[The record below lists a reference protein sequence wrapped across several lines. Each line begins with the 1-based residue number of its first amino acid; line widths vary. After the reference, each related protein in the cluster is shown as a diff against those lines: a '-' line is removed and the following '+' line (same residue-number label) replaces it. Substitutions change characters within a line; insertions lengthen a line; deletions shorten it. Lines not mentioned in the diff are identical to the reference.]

1 MKETPAFP
9 ATWARQGTAMKI
21 LSNLTAPCIGAA
33 AMALTFASGASAQQV
48 TPAVNAHAPVDS
60 IETIVVTASRRSE
73 SVQNVGGQV
82 TALSGADLAQMH
94 ANSFADFANTVPGL
108 SYASSGPTSNLI
120 AIRGVTTGS
129 TQLGSAVG
137 LYLDDVPLGAS
148 TQFGLGSEAFN
159 INVFDL
165 SRVEVLNGPQGTLYG
180 ANALGGT
187 LKYVTAPPDL
197 ESYDARAEVEG
208 SNTDHGSYNDSL
220 RAMVN
225 IPLFDGTAALRIDGL
240 QQYDS
245 GYTQDPDHDRKDLGT
260 GRTFSGRASF
270 LWQVTPDIDVR
281 LSAFAQKIDA
291 DGADVS
297 FRNFTTGQP
306 VEGPYDQSYALA
318 QPASISLN
326 LYYGVVNWNLDW
338 AKLTSVT
345 GYQVNRGS
353 YELDLTP
360 LYDFLFTPFG
370 VGATPFG
377 LPVDDTTKKFTEEVR
392 LASPDNKSF
401 EWVIGGYYDR
411 EITDE
416 SVDLI
421 DGATTNGVLPFYNV
435 LPFYGFLPSTYRE
448 LSVFADGTYYFTANI
463 DLTLGVRYSSQDQT
477 YQSNISSFYPHDAN
491 VYHFQSGSNG
501 GEATYLINPR
511 WRVTD
516 DTMVYAKVS
525 SGYRPGGPNFALPSS
540 TVPATFQP
548 DSLWNYELGEKS
560 TLWDG
565 KLTLDADIYDIEWRD
580 MQATENVDGINQL
593 VNAGDARVEGAET
606 SFSYRVLSELTL
618 GGSTA
623 FTDAFLTQKSPV
635 LGVLTSGARLPLS
648 PRYNFALNGTY
659 NYEIGGGYSGAVT
672 VSDAYVGDRDA
683 GYNVSP
689 AAAGAGVGDPLYKLP
704 AYNTVN
710 LGLAFFLPHNMELDA
725 YLKNVF
731 DVQGQVSAATG
742 SDQYLNPHYDHL
754 GMPYA
759 PVPVYLSQPRT
770 VGLVLKWGLN

>member
-1 MKETPAFP
+1 MKFLS
-9 ATWARQGTAMKI
+9 MKAA
-21 LSNLTAPCIGAA
+21 LCISAA
-33 AMALTFASGASAQQV
+33 AMALTCASAASAQQAA
-48 TPAVNAHAPVDS
+48 TGAAAQTATDNGS

-73 SVQNVGGQV
+73 SLQNVGGQV

-94 ANSFADFANTVPGL
+94 ANSFTDFADTVPGL

-159 INVFDL
+159 INLFDL

-187 LKYVTAPPDL
+187 LKYVTAPPDPAA
-197 ESYDARAEVEG
+197 YDARAEIEG
-208 SNTDHGSYNDSL
+208 SDTAHGSYNDGL

-245 GYTQDPDHDRKDLGT
+245 GYTQDPDHDRKDLGI
-260 GRTFSGRASF
+260 GRTFSGRASL
-270 LWQVTPDIDVR
+270 LWQVSPDVDVR
-281 LSAFAQKIDA
+281 LSAFTQKIDA
-291 DGADVS
+291 DGADVT

-306 VEGPYDQSYALA
+306 VEGTYDQSYALA

-326 LYYGVVNWNLDW
+326 LYSGVVDWNLDW

-345 GYQVNRGS
+345 GYQINRGS

-360 LYDFLFTPFG
+360 LYDFLFSPFG

-377 LPVDDTTKKFTEEVR
+377 LPVDDTTKKFTEELR
-392 LASPDNKSF
+392 LTSPDNKSF
-401 EWVIGGYYDR
+401 EWVVGGYYDR

-421 DGATTNGVLPFYNV
+421 DGATANGVLPFYNV
-435 LPFYGFLPSTYRE
+435 LPFFGFLPSTYRE
-448 LSVFADGTYYFTANI
+448 LSVFADGTYYFTADI

-477 YQSNISSFYPHDAN
+477 YQSNISSLLFYPHDATI
-491 VYHFQSGSNG
+491 YHFQSGSNG

-511 WRVTD
+511 WRLTD
-516 DTMVYAKVS
+516 DVMVYAKVS

-593 VNAGDARVEGAET
+593 VNCCNSRVEGAEA
-606 SFSYRVLSELTL
+606 SFNYRILPALSIA
-618 GGSTA
+618 GSGS
-623 FTDAFLTQKSPV
+623 FTDAFTTSPGRALGLT
-635 LGVLTSGARLPLS
+635 TSGARLPLS

-659 NYEIGGGYSGAVT
+659 TYDMGGGYSGAVT
-672 VSDAYVGDRDA
+672 LSDVYVGDRDA
-683 GYNVSP
+683 GYNISP
-689 AAAGAGVGDPLYKLP
+689 AAAIAGVGDPLYKLP

-710 LGLAFFLPHNMELDA
+710 FGLSFFLPHNMELDA

-731 DVQGQVSAATG
+731 DVQGQVSAGTG
-742 SDQYLNPHYDHL
+742 SDQYLNPHYAHL
-754 GMPYA
+754 GLPYA
-759 PVPVYLSQPRT
+759 PVPVYLSEPRT